1 MKFKTFILIYYLHRI
16 KKANIFRKI
25 YIFLL
30 LPFVYLINK
39 FYYPKIKD
47 LDLFALKHE
56 HLYLKDLN
64 FLFQFFNSDKGDFYI
79 NQYQKPAKKE
89 KKLIDGHAYHS
100 FYEKFFQKEK
110 TKSLN
115 ILELGSFRGNAA
127 AALFFYFKNAHI
139 SSGDIFPDLFTY
151 KSKRIKNFFID
162 TSSELQIRN
171 KIANKD
177 EDFNFIIEDA
187 GHYLKDQIISLF
199 ILFRKLKPEGV
210 FIVEELDF
218 PEIRNDMNV
227 DKEKPTLREIL
238 YLIKENKEF
247 FSKYIN
253 DDDKKYFLDHFKEIN
268 IFKGKFNEI
277 AFIKKK

>member
-1 MKFKTFILIYYLHRI
+1 MKFKTFISIYYLHRI

-30 LPFVYLINK
+30 LPFIYLINK
-39 FYYPKIKD
+39 FYYPKIKN
-47 LDLFALKHE
+47 LDLFALENKN
-56 HLYLKDLN
+56 LFLKDLN
-64 FLFQFFNSDKGDFYI
+64 FLFQFFNSDKGGFYI
-79 NQYQKPAKKE
+79 NQYQKPAKKD
-89 KKLIDGHAYHS
+89 KKLVDGHAYHS
-100 FYEKFFQKEK
+100 FYEKFFQEEK

-151 KSKRIKNFFID
+151 KSKRIDNFFID
-162 TSSELQIRN
+162 TSSELQLKN
-171 KIANKD
+171 KIVNKD
-177 EDFNFIIEDA
+177 KYFNFIIEDA
-187 GHYLKDQIISLF
+187 GHYFKDQIISLF

-218 PEIRNDMNV
+218 PDTRNDMNV
-227 DKEKPTLREIL
+227 DKERPTLREIL

-247 FSKYIN
+247 YSKYISDN
-253 DDDKKYFLDHFKEIN
+253 DKKYFIDNFKEIN
-268 IFKGKFNEI
+268 IFKGKYNEI
-277 AFIKKK
+277 VFIKKK

>member
-1 MKFKTFILIYYLHRI
+1 MKFKTFISIYYLHRI

-39 FYYPKIKD
+39 FYYPKIKN
-47 LDLFALKHE
+47 LDLFALE
-56 HLYLKDLN
+56 NEDLFLKDLN
-64 FLFQFFNSDKGDFYI
+64 FLFQFFNSDKGEFYI
-79 NQYQKPAKKE
+79 NQYQKPAKKD
-89 KKLIDGHAYHS
+89 KKLVDGHAYHS
-100 FYEKFFQKEK
+100 FYEKFFQEEK

-127 AALFFYFKNAHI
+127 AALFFYFKNAYI

-162 TSSELQIRN
+162 TSSELQIQN
-171 KIANKD
+171 KIVNKD
-177 EDFNFIIEDA
+177 EYFDFIIEDA

-199 ILFRKLKPEGV
+199 ILFKKLKPEGI

-218 PEIRNDMNV
+218 PDIRNDMNV
-227 DKEKPTLREIL
+227 EKEKPTLREIL

-247 FSKYIN
+247 YSKYIN
-253 DDDKKYFLDHFKEIN
+253 DSDKKYFLDNFEEIN